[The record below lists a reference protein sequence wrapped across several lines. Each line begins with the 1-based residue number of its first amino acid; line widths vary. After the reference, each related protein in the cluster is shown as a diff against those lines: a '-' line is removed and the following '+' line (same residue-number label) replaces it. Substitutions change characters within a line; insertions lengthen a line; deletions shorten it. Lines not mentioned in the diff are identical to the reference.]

1 MSMDTN
7 RMCRIV
13 EQYIYQMKG
22 IVVQIRTPQTQ
33 KELTLLTRAYAKAS
47 LFVK

>member
-1 MSMDTN
+1 MDTN
-7 RMCRIV
+7 TMCRIV

-22 IVVQIRTPQTQ
+22 EIVQIRVPQTQ
-33 KELTLLTRAYAKAS
+33 RELTLLTRAYAKAS